1 MAALRTLSHT
11 FHKSRTRD
19 IRRRSS
25 KCRPLSQMAL
35 AAMHCRVVGALN
47 DKIKNRSENQEP
59 SGRTIAASYCKE
71 TLSQLRRGNRQHRRK
86 SYHPE
91 KCTPTRR
98 SDRQAIRQA
107 RVVLSDSMMS
117 SKTSGTPTV
126 LGISRQAPVEER
138 LRTVQSNTER
148 L

>member
-1 MAALRTLSHT
+1 MRPAHGHGDTMSVACSRRVLSSSDSGPMAALRTLSHK
-11 FHKSRTRD
+11 FHKIRTRD

-25 KCRPLSQMAL
+25 KCRPLSQRAL

-91 KCTPTRR
+91 KCTPTRP
-98 SDRQAIRQA
+98 SDRQAIRQNRA
-107 RVVLSDSMMS
+107 TLS
-117 SKTSGTPTV
+117 
-126 LGISRQAPVEER
+126 GIEIGK
-138 LRTVQSNTER
+138 L
-148 L
+148 